1 MEKTIKLFNP
11 KKEFVTDKEF
21 NRPTELNINTIYAEP
36 LVSIILSLKESHIGN
51 FSIKLNRLSV
61 LKEEHDEDNGDIE
74 TQMNLKS
81 TTHTYH
87 VDNRR
92 LVNCVATY
100 IFKSGDYKVTVT
112 IDVTCSGSYVLP
124 ELDKDLHKY
133 CYTYIV
139 GILKLEPFITS
150 MYESP
155 ELSIPESLDIFDK
168 SDIKKYDGYSEVFT
182 INSDEAIKIDDSNKV
197 AFFDKTT
204 KQI

>member
-11 KKEFVTDKEF
+11 KKEFAVDKEV
-21 NRPTELNINTIYAEP
+21 NRLTELNINTIYAEP
-36 LVSIILSLKESHIGN
+36 LVSIILSLKESHIDN
-51 FSIKLNRLSV
+51 FSIKLNRLNI
-61 LKEEHDEDNGDIE
+61 LKEEHDEDDEEIE
-74 TQMNLKS
+74 TQMNLKY

-112 IDVTCSGSYVLP
+112 IDVSCSGSYVLP
-124 ELDKDLHKY
+124 ELDKYLHRY

-139 GILKLEPFITS
+139 GILKLESMITS

-155 ELSIPESLDIFDK
+155 ELSIPESLDVFEK